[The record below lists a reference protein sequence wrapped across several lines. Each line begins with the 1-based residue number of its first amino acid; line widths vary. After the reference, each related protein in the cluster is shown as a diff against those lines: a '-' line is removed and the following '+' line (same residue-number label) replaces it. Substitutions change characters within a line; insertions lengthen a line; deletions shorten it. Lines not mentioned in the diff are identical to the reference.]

1 MTETY
6 GNAELKEV
14 FEWSKKPRKTKD
26 GYVLYCTEPYAEQML
41 KLYQLGKFV
50 LPKTGETI
58 NAKFVEVNDEYLIFD
73 IGYKDYLRVESNK
86 KELSYTQNLK
96 AGQYVDVL
104 VVEQQESPFFIKGSI
119 SAIYEQ
125 AIHLGLQSLESTD
138 FVEAKVK
145 ELNPAGYDLDIL
157 YNGVTIPAFMPNTLA
172 GVNKLHDP
180 SVIVGKT
187 FNVMVE
193 SFSDEK
199 GTYIVS
205 RKKYLQSLIPKEIK
219 KLDAETVYTG
229 HVTGTTPFGVFVEF
243 SECLTGMIH
252 KSNINPEFADK
263 IDQIQAGTPVDFY
276 VKEIIKD
283 KIILTQ
289 ILKESLWDGIK
300 VGQKFKGKVKDNKAF
315 GVLVHLDEETIGL
328 IHTSEVEKFG
338 GKQYSAGQD
347 IQVKVLAVDRLNRKI
362 FLTLGV

>member
-14 FEWSKKPRKTKD
+14 FEWSNKPKRTKD
-26 GYVLYCTEPYAEQML
+26 GYVLYCTEPYAEQLL
-41 KLYQLGKFV
+41 KLYQLGKFI
-50 LPKTGETI
+50 LPKTGEVV
-58 NAKFVEVNDEYLIFD
+58 NARFIETNDEFLVFD
-73 IGYKDYLRVESNK
+73 IGYKDYLRVEVNK

-96 AGQYVDVL
+96 PNQCVDVL
-104 VVEQQESPFFIKGSI
+104 VTEQHESPFLIKGSI

-125 AIHLGLQSLESTD
+125 AVHLGLQSLESTD

-180 SVIVGKT
+180 NVIVGKT
-187 FNVMVE
+187 LNVMVE

-229 HVTGTTPFGVFVEF
+229 HVTGTTPFGIFVEF
-243 SECLTGMIH
+243 NECLTGMIH
-252 KSNINPEFADK
+252 KSNINPDFADK
-263 IDQIQAGTPVDFY
+263 IDQIRPGTGVDFY

-289 ILKESLWDGIK
+289 ILKESLWDDIK
-300 VGQKFKGKVKDNKAF
+300 VGQKFKGKVKDSKPF
-315 GVLVHLDEETIGL
+315 GVLVNLDEETIGL
-328 IHTSEVEKFG
+328 IHTSEVEKAG
-338 GKQYSAGQD
+338 GKNFSSGQD

-362 FLTLGV
+362 FLTLS